1 MNNLRRF
8 LALAGTGVLGLG
20 LLVACGGG
28 GDGGGG
34 GIGGTGAMRI
44 GLTDA
49 PACGYDEVNI
59 TIEKVRVHQSADAGD
74 NDAGWSELVLNPA
87 RRVDLLTLQNGV
99 VESLGELPLTA
110 GSYTQMR
117 LVLAE
122 NSNATPLANSVV
134 PTGEDETALDTP
146 SGQQSGLKIQLHNTT
161 VSTGQVLDVVLDFDA
176 CRSVVEAGNSGRYK
190 LKPVIQAITMLT
202 TAGQGVVGYV
212 DPLIALPGTEVSV
225 QQAGLPVKTTVPD
238 LSGRFVLYPVPAGQY
253 DLVVT
258 APGRVTAVMTGVP
271 VDTVAY
277 TEVSS
282 MGVRIVP
289 PAATLGTRLV
299 EGSVAPPE
307 ATMRAWQQLTG
318 GPKVEVRYAAVNG
331 VSGDF
336 AVDLPIDAPQRV
348 AYVAAPA
355 TIAFTADLPAAG
367 LYTVEAAHSGSIKA
381 QAIDVRV
388 PVPPLGFSFP

>member
-59 TIEKVRVHQSADAGD
+59 TIEKVRVHQNANAGD
-74 NDAGWSELVLNPA
+74 NDAGWSELLLSPA

-146 SGQQSGLKIQLHNTT
+146 SGQQSGLKIQLENTT
-161 VSTGQVLDVVLDFDA
+161 VSAGQVLDVVLDFDA

-238 LSGRFVLYPVPAGQY
+238 LSG
-253 DLVVT
+253 T

-307 ATMRAWQQLTG
+307 ATVRAWQQLTG
-318 GPKVEVRYAAVNG
+318 GPKVEVRYAPVNG

-336 AVDLPIDAPQRV
+336 AIDLPIDAPQRV

-355 TIAFTADLPAAG
+355 SITFAADLPAAG
-367 LYTVEAAHSGSIKA
+367 LYTVEAAHAGSIQA
-381 QAIDVRV
+381 QAIDVRA
-388 PVPPLGFSFP
+388 PVPPLVYSFP

>member
-1 MNNLRRF
+1 MNKLRRI

-20 LLVACGGG
+20 LLVACGG

-59 TIEKVRVHQSADAGD
+59 TIEKVRVHQSANAGD

-117 LVLAE
+117 LVLAA
-122 NSNATPLANSVV
+122 NSNAAPLANSVV

-146 SGQQSGLKIQLHNTT
+146 SGQQSGVKIQLHNTT
-161 VSTGQVLDVVLDFDA
+161 VNEGQVLDVVLDFDA
-176 CRSVVEAGNSGRYK
+176 CRSVVKAGNSGKYN
-190 LKPVIQAITMLT
+190 LKPVVQATTLLT

-225 QQAGLPVKTTVPD
+225 QQAGLPVKTTSPD
-238 LSGRFVLYPVPAGQY
+238 LTGRFVLYPVPAGQY

-258 APGRVTAVMTGVP
+258 APGRVTAVMTDVP

-277 TEVSS
+277 TEVSTT
-282 MGVRIVP
+282 GVRIVP
-289 PAATLGTRLV
+289 PAALLDERVV
-299 EGSVAPPE
+299 EGEVSPPE
-307 ATMRAWQQLTG
+307 ATVRAWQQLTG
-318 GPKVEVRYAAVNG
+318 GPKVEVRYGLVDG
-331 VSGDF
+331 QTGEF
-336 AVDLPIDAPQRV
+336 ALSLPVDAPQRT
-348 AYVAAPA
+348 AYVAAP
-355 TIAFTADLPAAG
+355 TSITFTADLAAAG
-367 LYTVEAAHSGSIKA
+367 LYTAEAAYAGSVKT
-381 QAIDVRV
+381 QAIDVKAA
-388 PVPPLGFSFP
+388 VPPLSFSFP

>member
-1 MNNLRRF
+1 MNKLRRI
-8 LALAGTGVLGLG
+8 LALAGTGLLGLG
-20 LLVACGGG
+20 VLVACGG

-59 TIEKVRVHQSADAGD
+59 TIEKVRVHQSANAGD

-117 LVLAE
+117 LVLAA
-122 NSNATPLANSVV
+122 NSNAAPLANSVV

-146 SGQQSGLKIQLHNTT
+146 SGQQSGVKIQLHNTT
-161 VSTGQVLDVVLDFDA
+161 VNEGQVLDVVLDFDA
-176 CRSVVEAGNSGRYK
+176 CRSVVKAGNSGKYN
-190 LKPVIQAITMLT
+190 LKPVVQATTLLT

-225 QQAGLPVKTTVPD
+225 QQAGLPVKTTSPD
-238 LSGRFVLYPVPAGQY
+238 LTGRFVLYPVPAGQY

-277 TEVSS
+277 TEVSTT
-282 MGVRIVP
+282 GVRIVP
-289 PAATLGTRLV
+289 PAALLDERVV
-299 EGSVAPPE
+299 EGEVSPPE
-307 ATMRAWQQLTG
+307 ATVRAWQQLTG
-318 GPKVEVRYAAVNG
+318 GPKVEVRYGLVDG
-331 VSGDF
+331 QTGEF
-336 AVDLPIDAPQRV
+336 ALSLPVDAPQRT
-348 AYVAAPA
+348 AYVAAP
-355 TIAFTADLPAAG
+355 TSITFTADLAAAG
-367 LYTVEAAHSGSIKA
+367 LYTAEAAYAGSVKT
-381 QAIDVRV
+381 QAIDVKAA
-388 PVPPLGFSFP
+388 VPPLSFSFP

>member
-1 MNNLRRF
+1 MNKLRRI
-8 LALAGTGVLGLG
+8 LALAGTGLLGLG
-20 LLVACGGG
+20 VLVACGG

-59 TIEKVRVHQSADAGD
+59 TIEKVRVHQSANAGD
-74 NDAGWSELVLNPA
+74 SDAGWSELVLNPA
-87 RRVDLLTLQNGV
+87 RHVDLLTLQNGV

-117 LVLAE
+117 LVLAA
-122 NSNATPLANSVV
+122 NSNAAPLANSVV

-146 SGQQSGLKIQLHNTT
+146 SGQQSGVKIQLHNTT
-161 VSTGQVLDVVLDFDA
+161 VSEGQVLDVVLDFDA
-176 CRSVVEAGNSGRYK
+176 CRSVVKAGNSGKYN
-190 LKPVIQAITMLT
+190 LKPVVQATTLLT

-225 QQAGLPVKTTVPD
+225 QQAGLPVKTTTPD
-238 LSGRFVLYPVPAGQY
+238 LTGRFVLYPVPAGQY

-277 TEVSS
+277 TEVSTT
-282 MGVRIVP
+282 GVRIVP
-289 PAATLGTRLV
+289 PAALLDERVV
-299 EGSVAPPE
+299 EGEVSPPE
-307 ATMRAWQQLTG
+307 ATVRAWQQLTG
-318 GPKVEVRYAAVNG
+318 GPKVEVRYGLVDG
-331 VSGDF
+331 QTGEF
-336 AVDLPIDAPQRV
+336 ALSLPVDAPQRT
-348 AYVAAPA
+348 AYVAAP
-355 TIAFTADLPAAG
+355 TSITFTADLGAAG
-367 LYTVEAAHSGSIKA
+367 LYTAEAAYAGSVKT
-381 QAIDVRV
+381 QAIDVKAA
-388 PVPPLGFSFP
+388 VPPLSFSFP